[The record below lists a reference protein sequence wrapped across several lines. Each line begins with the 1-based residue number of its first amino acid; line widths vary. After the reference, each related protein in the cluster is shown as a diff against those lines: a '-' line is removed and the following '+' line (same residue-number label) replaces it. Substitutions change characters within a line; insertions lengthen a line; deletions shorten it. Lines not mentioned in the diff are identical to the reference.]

1 MDLWKI
7 LAELREEQTRIEE
20 VIVALERL
28 TVGRGKRRGRP
39 PAWMAALKEQPLKG
53 RGRPRGSKNNR
64 KGEAIEIRS
73 KLTRKKLVMPLRTWR
88 TGICRSGRPRF

>member
-7 LAELREEQTRIEE
+7 LAELQEEQTRIKEA
-20 VIVALERL
+20 IVALERL

-39 PAWMAALKEQPLKG
+39 PAWMAALKEKPFNR
-53 RGRPRGSKNNR
+53 RGRPPGSKNNR

-73 KLTRKKLVMPLRTWR
+73 RLARKKFVMHF
-88 TGICRSGRPRF
+88 GRGVQEI